1 MTRAVIVGGGIIG
14 LCTAWHL
21 VEMGCRDVVVL
32 ERARVG
38 AGSTGRASGGI
49 RQQFARA
56 VEVQMAVESV
66 AFWAGFDMRFGAELR
81 FRQVGYLYL
90 LTTPALVASAEVNVA
105 MQRAHGAPSRMLSPA
120 EIGRL
125 VPEVDLDGV
134 LAGSLCPTDGRAAP
148 MGAVVAL
155 SSALR
160 ARGVDIRE
168 GAAVTGVTVSGG
180 GVTGVVVDG
189 AVVAADV
196 VVNAAGPHA
205 AEVGRM
211 AGLELPVR
219 AVRMHQFVTA
229 PVAALTAGRPVLVEP
244 STTLFVAEEGGGA
257 LLGMRQE
264 GAYGAHLEVDAGF
277 LPLVMAEAGRRIPAL
292 RGVAIV
298 DAWAGLVEM
307 SPDHVGIIGVV
318 PELPGFVCAN
328 GLSGH
333 GFMLA
338 PAVGRI
344 AAGYAL
350 GVPVSGLDLAALSP
364 MRFRA

>member
-1 MTRAVIVGGGIIG
+1 MRAVIVGGGIIG

-21 VEMGCRDVVVL
+21 AEMGCRDVVVL
-32 ERARVG
+32 ERATVG

-49 RQQFARA
+49 RQQFART

-66 AFWAGFDMRFGAELR
+66 AFWTGFDSAFGAQLR
-81 FRQVGYLYL
+81 FRQNGYLYL
-90 LTTPALVASAEVNVA
+90 LTTPGLVAAAEVSVA
-105 MQRAHGAPSRMLSPA
+105 MQRYHGAPSRMLSPA

-125 VPEVDLDGV
+125 VPEVDLNGV

-148 MGAVVAL
+148 MGAVIAL
-155 SSALR
+155 SVALR
-160 ARGVDIRE
+160 ARGVDVRE
-168 GAAVTGVTVSGG
+168 GVTVTGVIRSAD
-180 GVTGVVVDG
+180 GVMGVEVDG
-189 AVVAADV
+189 TVVPADV
-196 VVNAAGPHA
+196 VINAAGPHA
-205 AEVGRM
+205 AAVARM
-211 AGLELPVR
+211 AGLDLPVR

-229 PVAALTAGRPVLVEP
+229 PVAALTPGRPVLVEP
-244 STTLFVAEEGGGA
+244 STTLFVAEEAGGA

-264 GAYGAHLEVDAGF
+264 GAYGEHLEVDASF
-277 LPLVMAEAGRRIPAL
+277 LPLVLAEAGRRIPAL
-292 RGVAIV
+292 RDVPIV

-307 SPDHVGIIGVV
+307 SPDHVGIIGTV

-350 GVPVSGLDLAALSP
+350 GAPPQGLDLPALSP
-364 MRFRA
+364 MRFRQ